1 MKKILK
7 TAVITLVILAALTAG
22 GIFLLT
28 KSDDEV
34 GEFGTRRH
42 HQQSDQEDSH
52 AFRYDTEQLAIP
64 LVREG
69 EGKNVLNFD
78 DLDVY
83 TVKHSKASRE
93 RLDRLIRR
101 GNPDFEKPI
110 IAYNPFG
117 TMENSY
123 YFYFKTQSKMMVKY
137 TITVEDERV
146 PDHTR
151 YVNNGSVKNVSTEHE
166 FTVGGLIPGM
176 TNYIILEL
184 IDENGGHRDDM
195 VYKVDVPDVSVM
207 PSKIAHERG
216 KSDYRLQNGL
226 FFMLPKDDKKIYIY
240 DNNGYMRGIINTE
253 SGHGKRIYSTDSNVV
268 YQTASTHVVK
278 VNRIGQIEGVAIFT
292 GIREILDFCYD
303 GYDNIYALVK
313 DKKQF
318 KIVCSS
324 TAGGKTK
331 DVFKFPKGVNVTSIV
346 SVAGS
351 KLYASTSSPM
361 GIMRIDGLLSSN
373 PKVGL
378 VFGITSDWATT
389 PYKKKLVDPTAPKKK
404 KKSEDDKDKKKDDSD
419 TESEDSESEDG
430 EGEEA
435 ASGEAVMVAPE
446 EKKDPPLVGWDMSN
460 SVLYLVGEES
470 SGKTDVFTFA
480 AEKGRLIHAIKL
492 QIDGKKKE
500 AKLLFDKETEFDGNV
515 FMQWIDHG
523 YCTIAN
529 GKRGSYE
536 ERDADF
542 RVTRSFSFGKEFD
555 GLWKFS
561 LEGMCFYG

>member
-78 DLDVY
+78 DLDVF

-253 SGHGKRIYSTDSNVV
+253 SGHGKRIYATDSNVV
-268 YQTASTHVVK
+268 YQTAGTHVVK

-351 KLYASTSSPM
+351 KL
-361 GIMRIDGLLSSN
+361 
-373 PKVGL
+373 
-378 VFGITSDWATT
+378 
-389 PYKKKLVDPTAPKKK
+389 
-404 KKSEDDKDKKKDDSD
+404 
-419 TESEDSESEDG
+419 
-430 EGEEA
+430 
-435 ASGEAVMVAPE
+435 
-446 EKKDPPLVGWDMSN
+446 
-460 SVLYLVGEES
+460 
-470 SGKTDVFTFA
+470 
-480 AEKGRLIHAIKL
+480 
-492 QIDGKKKE
+492 
-500 AKLLFDKETEFDGNV
+500 
-515 FMQWIDHG
+515 
-523 YCTIAN
+523 
-529 GKRGSYE
+529 
-536 ERDADF
+536 
-542 RVTRSFSFGKEFD
+542 
-555 GLWKFS
+555 
-561 LEGMCFYG
+561 